1 MIESEKLTYSMF
13 MTSEDVNDWGDS
25 SFAINA
31 NDDVKSKGE
40 LLAMPEEE
48 RKTFLR
54 KAYYIE
60 FGNPKVFQTKEE
72 FEQFEQKR
80 LKEVGW

>member
-1 MIESEKLTYSMF
+1 MIKSDKLTYSMF

-25 SFAINA
+25 SFATNL
-31 NDDVKSKGE
+31 NDEVKSKGE

-48 RKTFLR
+48 REAFLR
-54 KAYYIE
+54 DADYIE
-60 FGNPKVFQTKEE
+60 FGNPKAFQTKEE
-72 FEQFEQKR
+72 LEEFEQKR

>member
-1 MIESEKLTYSMF
+1 MIKSDKLTYSMF
-13 MTSEDVNDWGDS
+13 MTSEDVKDWGEA

-31 NDDVKSKGE
+31 NDEVKSKGE

-48 RKTFLR
+48 REAFLR
-54 KAYYIE
+54 DADYIE
-60 FGNPKVFQTKEE
+60 FGNPKAFQTKEE
-72 FEQFEQKR
+72 LEEFEQKR